1 LGAAVSEHP
10 FELGVSDDTLQVSGE
25 IDVAVAAELLDA
37 ILSFGTSAERRAVC
51 LDLGGVT
58 FIESTGIGALIEA
71 HKRLD
76 SLGCEMRFAN
86 VPRCVSCVVGVLG
99 LNEYLGIAT
108 TDETA
113 VGGMAV

>member
-1 LGAAVSEHP
+1 LERTVSEHP
-10 FELGVSDDTLQVSGE
+10 FAIGVSDDTLRVSGE

-37 ILSFGTSAERRAVC
+37 ILSHGTSAERLSMT

-76 SLGCEMRFAN
+76 LLGCQMRLAN
-86 VPRCVSCVVGVLG
+86 VPRCVSGVTGVLG
-99 LNEYLGIAT
+99 LDEYLGVAADDGAT
-108 TDETA
+108 GE
-113 VGGMAV
+113 MAL